1 MESTLIE
8 LAEEPGLWIP
18 PDPSHDVIVGDG
30 YSMVVSTTYASV
42 ERIRLDVADVP
53 TAFETVRAIGRQHG
67 VGRITW
73 WVGDRSTPG
82 ELAARL
88 IELGLEPDPNTPT
101 LTSLTIDREP
111 GGEPAMEG
119 VTVRHVTSA
128 ADYLRA
134 MEINWEVWDV
144 PAGERQD
151 RRRAKNAAWP
161 ALADSDRSRHYLA
174 ELDGEPVGFAR
185 AIFTPHGA
193 LLMGGAVLPAA
204 RGHGVYTA
212 LVHARWR
219 DAVAFGA
226 PRIVV
231 SAGHMSAPI
240 LERLGFTRI
249 GGVKLFVDR
258 LA

>member
-1 MESTLIE
+1 MDSTLIE

-18 PDPSHDVIVGDG
+18 PGPSHDVIVGDG
-30 YSMVVSTTYASV
+30 YSMVVATTYASV
-42 ERIRLDVADVP
+42 ERIRLDAADVP
-53 TAFETVRAIGRQHG
+53 AAFETVRAIGRKHG

-73 WVGDRSTPG
+73 WVGDRSTPAG
-82 ELAARL
+82 LADRL
-88 IELGLEPDPNTPT
+88 VELGLEPDPNTPT
-101 LTSLTIDREP
+101 LTSLTIDRQP
-111 GGEPAMEG
+111 GGEAA
-119 VTVRHVTSA
+119 VAVRHVTSA
-128 ADYLRA
+128 EDYLRA

-144 PAGERQD
+144 PAGERRE
-151 RRRAKNAAWP
+151 RRKAKNLAWP

-174 ELDGEPVGFAR
+174 ELDGDPVGFAR
-185 AIFTPHGA
+185 AVFTPHGA
-193 LLMGGAVLPAA
+193 LLMGGAVLPFA

-219 DAVAFGA
+219 DTVTFGA

-249 GGVKLFVDR
+249 GSVKLFVDR
-258 LA
+258 LT